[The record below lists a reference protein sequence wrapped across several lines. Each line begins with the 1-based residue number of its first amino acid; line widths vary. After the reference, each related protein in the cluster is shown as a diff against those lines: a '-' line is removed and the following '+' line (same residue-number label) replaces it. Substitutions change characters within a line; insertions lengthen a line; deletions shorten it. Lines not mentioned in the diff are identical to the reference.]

1 MPGKCLV
8 IRRAEIH
15 RSNAPKGHDSS
26 RLVACFGV
34 DDPNRFSVPGGLFV
48 VGDHGG
54 VLVGKNERN
63 WCASA
68 RLGDIVQCS
77 HCIVAINRIH
87 ASLGTVGDDL
97 SLRIAYAASLDCQPV
112 PSGFGLMITN
122 IHVVR
127 VAMDLPL
134 HCRCG
139 YVRGL
144 ASKVSPSTGCRFVC
158 YCKDCQAFARFLKRA
173 DVLDPA
179 GGTDIFQMPPGHV
192 TLTAGTDAVR
202 CLRLSDKGVLRWY
215 ADCCRTPIANSAGPG
230 FPMIGVIHSF
240 VDYEFLDDLVESA
253 NRDPVLGPRLCRIYE
268 GSAVGPLPP
277 NAPPPPS
284 PFSSVVLQGCSA
296 GGCAGSAGRTR
307 SSTIAPRLR
316 CRRRSYL
323 CQTSAPRFDWRRLT
337 PDDNRRR
344 RRGRGQAI
352 ARRR

>member
-1 MPGKCLV
+1 
-8 IRRAEIH
+8 
-15 RSNAPKGHDSS
+15 
-26 RLVACFGV
+26 
-34 DDPNRFSVPGGLFV
+34 
-48 VGDHGG
+48 
-54 VLVGKNERN
+54 
-63 WCASA
+63 
-68 RLGDIVQCS
+68 
-77 HCIVAINRIH
+77 
-87 ASLGTVGDDL
+87 
-97 SLRIAYAASLDCQPV
+97 
-112 PSGFGLMITN
+112 MITN

-284 PFSSVVLQGCSA
+284 LAIFVRRASRMLGWWLRGLGRPNPFFDD
-296 GGCAGSAGRTR
+296 RTK
-307 SSTIAPRLR
+307 APL
-316 CRRRSYL
+316 
-323 CQTSAPRFDWRRLT
+323 SAPLLLMPNQRAAL
-337 PDDNRRR
+337 
-344 RRGRGQAI
+344 
-352 ARRR
+352 